1 MTTSSI
7 PVRVLVVGA
16 GAFGREHI
24 DRLAGRSDVSLAG
37 VADTDPAALELVKSR
52 HDVLNCLTDYLR
64 LIDDVDADA
73 VIIATP
79 AGSHVEICLRAL
91 GRNLCVLLEKP
102 VAPSAATAAP
112 LVSSAR
118 RSSGFVL
125 PGHVLRFSHDHA
137 RLIEIVRSGRI
148 GEAVYVNSRR
158 YRDDSHAVR
167 YPDTDPVLMTLIH
180 DVDLALWVTN
190 SDFRSVLA
198 RRAGDG
204 GYRSMTAV
212 SATTANGVA
221 CDLRTAWT
229 FADGEL
235 PPERSGGGRRPRQR
249 RVGRRTDLACLC
261 RGTLRR
267 ISCEGGRSFA
277 ERTRSFSGLRP
288 RPVADAGARSASGG
302 RWIEARRRG
311 HGVSSSI
318 ERSSCPYEV
327 RSPRYPPV
335 RGCRG
340 PGWRRLGGNFQE
352 TSDCPRFA
360 AAPRR
365 PFGDDLPSPLKTA
378 SSATAATGGEQ
389 WHRSTSSTCA
399 SHTAASRSS
408 MGCRSPSP
416 TANS

>member
-73 VIIATP
+73 IIIATP

-102 VAPSAATAAP
+102 IAPSAATAAP

-235 PPERSGGGRRPRQR
+235 PPDVLEVVGARGSVELVVGRTLRVYVGGRCAEYPAAR
-249 RVGRRTDLACLC
+249 RMILCGTNTIIFWPASATSHGRRRSVC
-261 RGTLRR
+261 LRR
-267 ISCEGGRSFA
+267 S
-277 ERTRSFSGLRP
+277 L
-288 RPVADAGARSASGG
+288 D
-302 RWIEARRRG
+302 
-311 HGVSSSI
+311 
-318 ERSSCPYEV
+318 
-327 RSPRYPPV
+327 
-335 RGCRG
+335 
-340 PGWRRLGGNFQE
+340 
-352 TSDCPRFA
+352 
-360 AAPRR
+360 
-365 PFGDDLPSPLKTA
+365 
-378 SSATAATGGEQ
+378 
-389 WHRSTSSTCA
+389 
-399 SHTAASRSS
+399 
-408 MGCRSPSP
+408 
-416 TANS
+416 